1 MVLGYSLRGGQA
13 GLEAI
18 ASRFVVSLN
27 FSKSEQNQRDA
38 RKSRFLI
45 SIYL

>member
-27 FSKSEQNQRDA
+27 FSKIDDA
-38 RKSRFLI
+38 RKSCFF
-45 SIYL
+45 YPM